1 MLSADT
7 RLNEDSIM
15 QTIARLGLPAKPAP
29 SKDEVTVVI
38 PSLNESEAIVAV
50 IKELR
55 QLGYHKILVVDG
67 YSVDGTPELAA
78 KCGAQVI
85 SQLGT
90 GKTGAIATAI
100 DRVQTPYMLVM
111 DADYTYDPSCIERL
125 LAHASEYDEV
135 IGARRSG
142 VHNIPALNR
151 FGNAGLSW
159 MFRVLFGV
167 SIRDICSGM
176 YLLRTRAARK
186 LQLTTGG
193 FDVEAEISSQIASHG
208 RIAEVPIN
216 YRARL
221 GRRKMSG
228 IRSGVTIATS
238 IVRLANTY
246 NPVLLYSSLLT
257 LSAIPAASIL
267 GWVVYERL
275 VRNIW
280 HSGVALFGVMLLLV
294 ATQSFSVATMSLL
307 IKRSEHRI
315 YQTLEDIAGRAIA
328 EP

>member
-1 MLSADT
+1 
-7 RLNEDSIM
+7 M
-15 QTIARLGLPAKPAP
+15 QTIARLGLAAKPAP
-29 SKDEVTVVI
+29 SKDDVTVVI
-38 PSLNESEAIVAV
+38 PSLNEAEAIVPV

-55 QLGYHKILVVDG
+55 QLGYRKILVVDG
-67 YSVDGTPELAA
+67 YSADGTPELAA

-85 SQLGT
+85 SQLGA

-100 DRVQTPYMLVM
+100 DRVETPYMLVM
-111 DADYTYDPSCIERL
+111 DGDYTYDPSCIERL
-125 LAHASEYDEV
+125 VAHASEYDEV

-142 VHNIPALNR
+142 AHNIPSLNR
-151 FGNAGLSW
+151 FGNAALSW
-159 MFRVLFGV
+159 LFRVLFGV
-167 SIRDICSGM
+167 TIRDICSGM
-176 YLLRTRAARK
+176 YLLRTRAAKK

-221 GRRKMSG
+221 GRRKLSA

-238 IVRLANTY
+238 IVRLANAY
-246 NPVLLYSSLLT
+246 NPVLLYSGLLT
-257 LSAIPAASIL
+257 LSAIPAISLL

-275 VRNIW
+275 VYNIW
-280 HSGVALFGVMLLLV
+280 HSGYALFGVMLLLV
-294 ATQSFSVATMSLL
+294 AAQAFSVATMSLL

-315 YQTLEDIAGRAIA
+315 YQTLEDVADRTLA
-328 EP
+328 ES